1 MVRGARVRR
10 SVPPRG
16 AAPTVSAV
24 LPLRERGAVC
34 PRPAVLRAALT
45 VLDGQG
51 VFLGSTPGAP
61 LAILLFRLRP
71 GSRQIRDD
79 QVPQ

>member
-1 MVRGARVRR
+1 MLC
-10 SVPPRG
+10 PPQST
-16 AAPTVSAV
+16 APTVSAV

-51 VFLGSTPGAP
+51 VFLGRAPATPFD
-61 LAILLFRLRP
+61 ILLFRLRH
-71 GSRQIRDD
+71 GSRQVRDD